1 MKKKLLFMIIG
12 LSLLVIACQKE
23 DTIQRDGVEN
33 VPGTYYRSLTTNDG
47 QEREFIVYVPTA
59 AAGKQNVPVLFVIHG
74 TNQTGQVHYDKNLW
88 NPKADQEG
96 FIVVYPTALV
106 YCHFDNGVE
115 RTTTKWAAGDLGETE
130 VDKGA
135 LPLCQG
141 EMLRDDML
149 FFDELVVTI
158 KEGYM
163 VDRSRIYITG
173 FSNGA
178 QMTARLAAQ
187 RSELFAAVTIH
198 AGNLSQ
204 FIPSTLAARPMSMVV
219 SVGAT
224 DGLFLNAIGRSER
237 LPLNEEAIDDPG
249 LMKVLSSILD
259 ISGLANQYTYT
270 STQMGGKKVANFLFE
285 SSTVGLDNS
294 LRFVLIED
302 LGHSYTEILIDPF
315 WAFLEGQ
322 SLP

>member
-1 MKKKLLFMIIG
+1 MKKKLLFLITG
-12 LSLLVIACQKE
+12 LTLLFLACQKE
-23 DTIQRDGVEN
+23 NTIPREGVEN
-33 VPGTYYRSLTTNDG
+33 VPGTYYQSLTTSDG

-141 EMLRDDML
+141 ELLRNDML
-149 FFDELVVTI
+149 FYDELVATI
-158 KEGYM
+158 KEDYL
-163 VDRSRIYITG
+163 VDHSRLYITG

-178 QMTARLAAQ
+178 QMTAHLAAQ
-187 RSELFAAVTIH
+187 RSEVFAAVTIH

-204 FIPSTLAARPMSMVV
+204 FIPSTLSARPMSMVV

-224 DGLFLNAIGRSER
+224 DGLFLNAIGRSEP
-237 LPLNEEAIDDPG
+237 LPLNEEAIADPG
-249 LMKVLSSILD
+249 LIKVLRPMLD
-259 ISGLANQYTYT
+259 INGLTDQYTYT
-270 STQMGGKKVANFLFE
+270 STQIGGRKVVNFLFE

-294 LRFVLIED
+294 LRFALIAD

-315 WAFLEGQ
+315 WAFLEEQ